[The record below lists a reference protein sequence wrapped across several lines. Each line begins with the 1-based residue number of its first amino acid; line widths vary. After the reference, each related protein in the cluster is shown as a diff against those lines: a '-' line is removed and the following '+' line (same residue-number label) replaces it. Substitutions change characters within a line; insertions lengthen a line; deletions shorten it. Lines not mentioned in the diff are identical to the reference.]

1 MWLQLSGQELEV
13 YLHLS
18 VWHIFWYK
26 CSKALL
32 DSRMTKLS
40 PWATRTPTRGECW
53 VTVKG
58 NQIERRPFFGGN
70 LTSQRLLP
78 LWNQKVRWGP
88 SDPHP
93 REQET
98 GCSSHTWRVFRHILC
113 YLHSLLFTW
122 KGSAANIKGVLDASL
137 LSPHMRGLERRWGQ
151 EKRGCFLRICI
162 SWCPSLSTLTPGGR
176 EMKPAAGLTDKAN
189 PVGGTWQ
196 AFS

>member
-1 MWLQLSGQELEV
+1 
-13 YLHLS
+13 
-18 VWHIFWYK
+18 
-26 CSKALL
+26 
-32 DSRMTKLS
+32 MTKLS

-122 KGSAANIKGVLDASL
+122 KGSAANIKGCA
-137 LSPHMRGLERRWGQ
+137 R
-151 EKRGCFLRICI
+151 C
-162 SWCPSLSTLTPGGR
+162 
-176 EMKPAAGLTDKAN
+176 KPALSSHERLGKTVRPREERLFSEDLYFSMPLPVNPHPWREGNEASCWAHWQSQPSWGYMAGTQLELGSSSFSKPGLLNRSECRTLSSSVVTAN
-189 PVGGTWQ
+189 H
-196 AFS
+196 